1 MLLSLFNTIPFISP
15 KAYPVTV
22 PAAMFER
29 LNEVLTYFFICLLL
43 LCILNFFLAVRDF
56 QLRRQLD
63 KLFEE
68 GKL

>member
-1 MLLSLFNTIPFISP
+1 MLLPLFNAIPFISP